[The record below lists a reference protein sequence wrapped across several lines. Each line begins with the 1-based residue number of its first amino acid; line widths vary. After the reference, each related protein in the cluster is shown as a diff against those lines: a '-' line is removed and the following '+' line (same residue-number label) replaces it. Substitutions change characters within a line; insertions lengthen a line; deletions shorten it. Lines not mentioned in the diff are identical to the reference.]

1 MDDVQPRSVR
11 FGWVAVG
18 LGIYAAAIALAPD
31 AMLAVALAAAPLAA
45 AAVWWIIQT
54 PSRWLKPFLFACIL
68 LPPVNLPIGGAG
80 PHPAILCAAAG
91 AFAGLLRLR
100 EWLSQWDTISLSLAA
115 FFAVLLSSVPQA
127 ASYSG
132 FEVAMGSLA
141 RVCLFGISVYL
152 FLFVRNTA
160 DLGLDAIRIVR
171 WLLWV
176 ASAAAAFACV
186 DFYFQ
191 FPAPAGFGPQFVW
204 LDTGVFRRAQG
215 LFYEASTLGNFCAF
229 FLIMIVVAVFKRE
242 EIRPASRL
250 SMLVCAVVLAAALV
264 VSYSRASLL
273 NLFAAVSVLVVLHRE
288 RLPWMRLTASFAA
301 LCVAGAV
308 VIYTVFP
315 AFAQMYWTR
324 LSITFQYFYATPD
337 RVLSGRVQT
346 WERLA
351 DIIAADPLLV
361 IRGIGYKTLP
371 YTGHF
376 GESIIADNMYLSL
389 LLEVGLLGLAV
400 FAVLNWS
407 ILTSS
412 LRAARNSSVAASFL
426 GTWFFCFW
434 IGELVQ
440 MLSGDLLTYWR
451 VLPVYFFVLA
461 LSQREME

>member
-1 MDDVQPRSVR
+1 MHDVQTRSVR
-11 FGWVAVG
+11 FAWVSVG
-18 LGIYAAAIALAPD
+18 LGIYAAATALAQD
-31 AMLAVALAAAPLAA
+31 AVLAVALAAAPLAA
-45 AAVWWIIQT
+45 AAVWWIIQA

-68 LPPVNLPIGGAG
+68 LPPVNLPIGSAG

-91 AFAGLLRLR
+91 AFTGLLRLR
-100 EWLSQWDTISLSLAA
+100 EWLSRWDTISLSLAA
-115 FFAVLLSSVPQA
+115 FFLVLLSSVPLA

-132 FEVAMGSLA
+132 FEVMMGSLA
-141 RVCLFGISVYL
+141 RVGLFGISVYL
-152 FLFVRNTA
+152 FLFVRNNA
-160 DLGLDAIRIVR
+160 DIHLDAIQSVR

-176 ASAAAAFACV
+176 ATAAAAFACV

-191 FPAPAGFGPQFVW
+191 LPAPAGFGPQFVW

-229 FLIMIVVAVFKRE
+229 FLVMIVVAVFKRE

-250 SMLVCAVVLAAALV
+250 LMLMCAVVVAAALV
-264 VSYSRASLL
+264 VSYSRASLV
-273 NLFAAVSVLVVLHRE
+273 NLAVAVSVLVVLHRE
-288 RLPWMRLTASFAA
+288 RLPWMRLIASFAA
-301 LCVAGAV
+301 LCLAGAAL
-308 VIYTVFP
+308 IYTVFP

-324 LSITFQYFYATPD
+324 LTITFQFFYAMPD

-346 WERLA
+346 WERLVA
-351 DIIAADPLLV
+351 IVAADPLLV

-371 YTGHF
+371 YTSHF
-376 GESIIADNMYLSL
+376 GDSIIADNMYLSL
-389 LLEVGLLGLAV
+389 LLEVGLLGLAA

-407 ILTSS
+407 ILASS
-412 LRAARNSSVAASFL
+412 LRAARNSSPAASFL